1 MAILKMWSKAMA
13 EFRFL
18 TIWLLEAP
26 IEKVWEAIAD
36 NQQTPTWW
44 KAVSQIEQIQPGDEL
59 GVGSVWRMVWKTPL
73 SYTIAFRSEMTRV
86 EPPHRLEL
94 NATGE
99 VEGTG
104 KWELSTVEAG
114 TLVHYYWI
122 VRTTKP
128 WMNFLAL
135 LIRPLL
141 EWNHNAVMQQGAE
154 GLSQFLGARLLRSE
168 AAKVPDSPETPSKQP
183 VA

>member
-1 MAILKMWSKAMA
+1 MV

-36 NQQTPTWW
+36 YEHLPSWW
-44 KAVSQIEQIQPGDEL
+44 KSVDQIEQIQPGNDL
-59 GVGSVWRMVWKTPL
+59 GVGSIWHMVWKTPL
-73 SYTIAFRSEMTRV
+73 SYTLTFRSEMIHV
-86 EPPHRLEL
+86 EPPDRLEL
-94 NATGE
+94 RATGE

-104 KWELSTVEAG
+104 KWELSTVEEG

-128 WMNFLAL
+128 WMDFLAL

-141 EWNHNAVMQQGAE
+141 EWNHNAIMQQGAE
-154 GLSQFLGARLLRSE
+154 GLAQFLGADLLRSE
-168 AAKVPDSPETPSKQP
+168 AAKIPESP
-183 VA
+183 